1 MKYTLQIVRH
11 RLLNIKVFN
20 VAFFMTNPFKF
31 LLGLA
36 LVIAMNVQAE
46 EQTWKVN
53 LKDADVRAF
62 VTQVADITGYSFVID
77 PRVKGKVTVVSNSSM
92 NKASVYEMFL
102 AVLGVHGFAAVPGQ
116 DVIKIIR
123 QNDAKQSAQ
132 NDKFMKQV
140 PSEQIVTR
148 VIQVNN
154 ARALEL
160 VPILRPMVA
169 KYGHLAGVAAA
180 NALIISDHLA
190 NIRRISKIIDELD
203 SPSKYELE
211 VVQLKEAWV
220 GDMVKL
226 LEELAPTE
234 LGKSKGKGAANKFSV
249 VADQRSNRLILR
261 GDESFREKMR
271 ELIAKLDQPSSTGGK
286 TKVIR
291 LKHADAEDLAEL
303 LKGLMGDISSEGAK
317 GKSQKTEA
325 SVYADEGLNAL
336 VVRAEPSVIQE
347 LDGVIE
353 QLDVRRAQVLIE
365 AAIVEISDDNSNALG
380 IQWAMY
386 DKGSSIPG
394 VFTNFSEIG
403 VSTASILGAL
413 VANDS
418 SDDSSFDAT
427 GLTGASDGITLGVGN
442 SSDSGVSWGALI
454 QALEGDAT
462 ANVLSTPKVITMDNQ
477 ESSIIVGENI
487 PIITGQSTSSGAGT
501 ADPFT
506 TIERQDVGVKLIVTP
521 SISEGNLVR
530 LEIEQEISGVKDST
544 AGADITTTK
553 RQIKTNVLADNGET
567 IVLGGLITDNVVK
580 SESKVPLLGDIPW
593 LGRLFRSEKST
604 VTKQNLVVFL
614 KPTILRDKEATRA
627 VTTEKFDEL
636 WQLNLAIKVS
646 NGVEVEELEKLEK
659 PGIND
664 IYKGMPVK

>member
-1 MKYTLQIVRH
+1 MWFSSQLTKFKQCFFV
-11 RLLNIKVFN
+11 LLFSIFTT
-20 VAFFMTNPFKF
+20 M
-31 LLGLA
+31 A
-36 LVIAMNVQAE
+36 LAE

-62 VTQVADITGYSFVID
+62 VSQIADITGYSFVID
-77 PRVKGKVTVVSNSSM
+77 PRVKGKVTVVSNVAM
-92 NKASVYEMFL
+92 NKDAVYEMFL
-102 AVLGVHGFAAVPGQ
+102 AVLGVHDFAAIPGK

-123 QNDAKQSAQ
+123 VNDAKQSAQ
-132 NDKFMKQV
+132 NERFMKKV

-190 NIRRISKIIDELD
+190 NIQRISKIIDELD

-211 VVQLKEAWV
+211 VVQLQEAWV

-226 LEELAPTE
+226 LEELAPSE
-234 LGKSKGKGAANKFSV
+234 LGGKGKGDANKFSV

-261 GDESFREKMR
+261 GDEAFREKMR

-291 LKHADAEDLAEL
+291 LKHAEAKDLAEL
-303 LKGLMGDISSEGAK
+303 LKGLMGAITNEGAK
-317 GKSQKTEA
+317 GQGQAQKTEA
-325 SVYADEGLNAL
+325 SVYADESLNAL
-336 VVRAEPSVIQE
+336 VLRAEPSVIQE
-347 LDGVIE
+347 LEGIVE
-353 QLDVRRAQVLIE
+353 QLDIRRAQVLIE
-365 AAIVEISDDNSNALG
+365 AAIVEISDDNTGSLG

-386 DKGSSIPG
+386 DKGASIPG
-394 VFTNFSEIG
+394 ALTSFSNAG
-403 VSTASILGAL
+403 LSTANVLGAL
-413 VANDS
+413 IAKDS
-418 SDDSSFDAT
+418 SSTGSLDASSLSGVGD
-427 GLTGASDGITLGVGN
+427 GLTFGVGKVSN
-442 SSDSGVSWGALI
+442 SGVSWGALVH
-454 QALEGDAT
+454 ALEGDSS

-521 SISEGNLVR
+521 SISEGDLVR
-530 LEIEQEISGVKDST
+530 LEIEQEISSVKGSSV
-544 AGADITTTK
+544 GADITTTK

-567 IVLGGLITDNVVK
+567 IVLGGLITDNVIM

-593 LGRLFRSEKST
+593 LGALFRSEKST
-604 VTKQNLVVFL
+604 VTKQNLIVFL
-614 KPTILRDKEATRA
+614 RPTILRNKEATRA
-627 VTTEKFDEL
+627 VTMEKFDEL
-636 WQLNLAIKVS
+636 WELNLTIKAE
-646 NGVEVEELEKLEK
+646 NGVDAEELSAQEK
-659 PGIND
+659 PQVD
-664 IYKGMPVK
+664 SIYSSMRVK

>member
-1 MKYTLQIVRH
+1 MNLFRV
-11 RLLNIKVFN
+11 
-20 VAFFMTNPFKF
+20 
-31 LLGLA
+31 LA
-36 LVIAMNVQAE
+36 LVLLVFSMSVNSE

-77 PRVKGKVTVVSNSSM
+77 PRVKGKVTVVSNASM

-102 AVLGVHGFAAVPGQ
+102 AVLGVHGFAAIPGK
-116 DVIKIIR
+116 DVIKIVR

-132 NDKFMKQV
+132 NDKFMKRV

-154 ARALEL
+154 AKALEL

-190 NIRRISKIIDELD
+190 NIRRIGKIIDELD

-226 LEELAPTE
+226 LEELAPGE

-261 GDESFREKMR
+261 GDEPFREKMR
-271 ELIAKLDQPSSTGGK
+271 GLIAKLDQPSSTGGK
-286 TKVIR
+286 TKVVR
-291 LKHADAEDLAEL
+291 LKHADAEKLAEL

-317 GKSQKTEA
+317 GKGKSQKNEA

-336 VVRAEPSVIQE
+336 VIRADPSVIQE

-353 QLDVRRAQVLIE
+353 QLDIRRAQVLIE

-413 VANDS
+413 ISKDAS
-418 SDDSSFDAT
+418 SDGSLDAS
-427 GLTGASDGITLGVGN
+427 GLTGASNGITMGVGKESN
-442 SSDSGVSWGALI
+442 SGVSWGALV
-454 QALEGDAT
+454 QALEGDAS

-477 ESSIIVGENI
+477 ESSIIVGENV

-530 LEIEQEISGVKDST
+530 LEIEQEISGVKDAASV
-544 AGADITTTK
+544 GADIITTK
-553 RQIKTNVLADNGET
+553 RQIKTNVLADDGET
-567 IVLGGLITDNVVK
+567 IVLGGLISDNVVM

-593 LGRLFRSEKST
+593 LGRLFRSEKSA

-614 KPTILRDKEATRA
+614 KPTILRDKAANRA

-636 WQLNLAIKVS
+636 WNLNLAIKAS
-646 NGVEVEELEKLEK
+646 NGEEVEELEKLQK
-659 PGIND
+659 PSVD
-664 IYKGMPVK
+664 SIYKGNRVK

>member
-1 MKYTLQIVRH
+1 M
-11 RLLNIKVFN
+11 
-20 VAFFMTNPFKF
+20 KF
-31 LLGLA
+31 LIRYLMHA
-36 LVIAMNVQAE
+36 LVCIVLSLSMAAHAE

-53 LKDADVRAF
+53 LKDADIRAF
-62 VTQVADITGYSFVID
+62 VTQIADITGYSFVID
-77 PRVKGKVTVVSNSSM
+77 PRIKGKVTVVSNTSL
-92 NKASVYEMFL
+92 NKAAVYEMFL
-102 AVLGVHGFAAVPGQ
+102 AVLGVHGFAAIPGQ
-116 DVIKIIR
+116 DVIKIVR

-132 NDKFMKQV
+132 NDRFLRKV

-190 NIRRISKIIDELD
+190 NIRRISKIIEELD

-211 VVQLKEAWV
+211 VVQLQEAWV

-234 LGKSKGKGAANKFSV
+234 LGKSAGKGAANKFSV

-261 GDESFREKMR
+261 GDEPFREKMR
-271 ELIAKLDQPSSTGGK
+271 ELIGKLDQPSATGGK
-286 TKVIR
+286 TKVVR
-291 LKHADAEDLAEL
+291 LKHADAEGLAEL
-303 LKGLMGDISSEGAK
+303 LKGLMGSISSEGAK
-317 GKSQKTEA
+317 GKNQKSEA
-325 SVYADEGLNAL
+325 TVYADESINAL
-336 VVRAEPSVIQE
+336 VIRAEPSVIQE
-347 LDGVIE
+347 LDGIIE

-365 AAIVEISDDNSNALG
+365 AAIVEISDASNNSLG
-380 IQWAMY
+380 VQWAMF
-386 DKGSSIPG
+386 DKGGSVPG
-394 VFTNFSEIG
+394 IFTNFSEIG
-403 VSTASILGAL
+403 LSAANVLGAL
-413 VANDS
+413 VAND
-418 SDDSSFDAT
+418 
-427 GLTGASDGITLGVGN
+427 GGDGIDASSVG
-442 SSDSGVSWGALI
+442 SPSTGITAGIGATSGSVSWGALI
-454 QALEGDAT
+454 QALEGDAS
-462 ANVLSTPKVITMDNQ
+462 ANVLSTPKLITMDNQ
-477 ESSIIVGENI
+477 ESSIIVGENV

-521 SISEGNLVR
+521 SISEGDLVR

-567 IVLGGLITDNVVK
+567 IILGGLISDNLVT

-593 LGRLFRSEKST
+593 LGRLFSST
-604 VTKQNLVVFL
+604 STKVDKQNLIVFL
-614 KPTILRDKEATRA
+614 RPTILRDKEATRA
-627 VTTEKFDEL
+627 VTVEKFDEL
-636 WQLNLAIKVS
+636 WNLNLAIKKS
-646 NGVEVEELEKLEK
+646 NGEDEEELKELTK
-659 PGIND
+659 PEID
-664 IYKGMPVK
+664 TIYSGMKIK

>member
-1 MKYTLQIVRH
+1 MKSLIRYLMHALASIV
-11 RLLNIKVFN
+11 LSLSM
-20 VAFFMTNPFKF
+20 VA
-31 LLGLA
+31 
-36 LVIAMNVQAE
+36 QAE

-53 LKDADVRAF
+53 LKDADIRAF
-62 VTQVADITGYSFVID
+62 VTQIADITGYSFVID
-77 PRVKGKVTVVSNSSM
+77 PRIKGKVTVVSNSSL
-92 NKASVYEMFL
+92 NKAAVYEMFL
-102 AVLGVHGFAAVPGQ
+102 AVLGVHGFAAIPGT
-116 DVIKIIR
+116 DVIKIVR

-132 NDKFMKQV
+132 NDRFLRKV

-211 VVQLKEAWV
+211 VVQLQEAWV

-226 LEELAPTE
+226 LEELAPAE
-234 LGKSKGKGAANKFSV
+234 LGKSSGKGSAKKFSV

-261 GDESFREKMR
+261 GDEPFREKMR
-271 ELIAKLDQPSSTGGK
+271 GLITKLDQPSSTGGK
-286 TKVIR
+286 TKVVR
-291 LKHADAEDLAEL
+291 LKHADAEGLAEL
-303 LKGLMGDISSEGAK
+303 LKGLMGSISSEGAK
-317 GKSQKTEA
+317 GKNQKTEA
-325 SVYADEGLNAL
+325 TVYADESINAL
-336 VVRAEPSVIQE
+336 VIRAEPSVIQE

-353 QLDVRRAQVLIE
+353 QLDIRRAQVLIE
-365 AAIVEISDDNSNALG
+365 AAIVEISDANDNSLG
-380 IQWAMY
+380 VQWAMF
-386 DKGSSIPG
+386 DKGGSVPG
-394 VFTNFSEIG
+394 IFTNFSEIG
-403 VSTASILGAL
+403 ISTANVLGAL
-413 VANDS
+413 I
-418 SDDSSFDAT
+418 
-427 GLTGASDGITLGVGN
+427 ASDGGDLDATTIGSPSNGITAGFGATSGN
-442 SSDSGVSWGALI
+442 VSWGALI
-454 QALEGDAT
+454 QALEGDAS
-462 ANVLSTPKVITMDNQ
+462 ANVLSTPKLITMDNQ
-477 ESSIIVGENI
+477 ESSIIVGENV

-567 IVLGGLITDNVVK
+567 IILGGLISDNVVT

-593 LGRLFRSEKST
+593 LGRLFTST
-604 VTKQNLVVFL
+604 SSRMSKQNLIVFL
-614 KPTILRDKEATRA
+614 RPTILRDRAATRA
-627 VTTEKFDEL
+627 VTVEKFDEL
-636 WQLNLAIKVS
+636 WKLNLAIKKS
-646 NGVEVEELEKLEK
+646 NGEDEEELNALIK
-659 PGIND
+659 PD
-664 IYKGMPVK
+664 VDSIYGGMKVK

>member
-1 MKYTLQIVRH
+1 MKCLIRTLM
-11 RLLNIKVFN
+11 
-20 VAFFMTNPFKF
+20 VALTCLVLSLSMT
-31 LLGLA
+31 A
-36 LVIAMNVQAE
+36 HSE

-53 LKDADVRAF
+53 LKDADIRAF
-62 VTQVADITGYSFVID
+62 VTQIADITGYSFVID
-77 PRVKGKVTVVSNSSM
+77 PRIKGKVTVVSNTSL
-92 NKASVYEMFL
+92 NKAAVYEMFL
-102 AVLGVHGFAAVPGQ
+102 SVLGVHGFAAIPGK
-116 DVIKIIR
+116 DVIKIVR

-132 NDKFMKQV
+132 NDRFLRKV

-190 NIRRISKIIDELD
+190 KSKRISKIIDELD

-211 VVQLKEAWV
+211 VVQLQEAWV

-226 LEELAPTE
+226 LEELAPSE
-234 LGKSKGKGAANKFSV
+234 LGKSAGKGGSKKFSV
-249 VADQRSNRLILR
+249 VADQRSNRLIRR
-261 GDESFREKMR
+261 GDEAFREKMR
-271 ELIAKLDQPSSTGGK
+271 GLIAKLDQPSSTGGK
-286 TKVIR
+286 TKVVR
-291 LKHADAEDLAEL
+291 LKHADAEGLAEL
-303 LKGLMGDISSEGAK
+303 LKGLMGSITSEGAK
-317 GKSQKTEA
+317 GKNQKNEA
-325 SVYADEGLNAL
+325 TVYADESINAL
-336 VVRAEPSVIQE
+336 VIRADPSVIQE

-353 QLDVRRAQVLIE
+353 QLDIRRAQVLIE
-365 AAIVEISDDNSNALG
+365 AAIVEISDANDNSLG
-380 IQWAMY
+380 VQWAMF
-386 DKGSSIPG
+386 DKGGTIPG

-403 VSTASILGAL
+403 ISTANILGAL
-413 VANDS
+413 IAKDNGNDTVA
-418 SDDSSFDAT
+418 
-427 GLTGASDGITLGVGN
+427 ASQIGNPSNGITAGVGG
-442 SSDSGVSWGALI
+442 SSGNVSWGALI

-462 ANVLSTPKVITMDNQ
+462 ANVLSTPKLITMDNQ
-477 ESSIIVGENI
+477 ESSIIVGENV

-567 IVLGGLITDNVVK
+567 IILGGLISDNVVS

-593 LGRLFRSEKST
+593 LGRLFTST
-604 VTKQNLVVFL
+604 STKVSKQNLIVFL
-614 KPTILRDKEATRA
+614 RPTILRDREATRA
-627 VTTEKFDEL
+627 VTVEKFDEL
-636 WQLNLAIKVS
+636 WNLNLAIKKS
-646 NGVEVEELEKLEK
+646 NGEDEEELQTLIKPEVESIF
-659 PGIND
+659 G
-664 IYKGMPVK
+664 GMKVK

>member
-1 MKYTLQIVRH
+1 MWFSSQLTLLKRTMFNRAIFKRSLLIV
-11 RLLNIKVFN
+11 LLTLC
-20 VAFFMTNPFKF
+20 AF
-31 LLGLA
+31 
-36 LVIAMNVQAE
+36 ISHAE

-62 VTQVADITGYSFVID
+62 VSQIADITGYSFVID
-77 PRVKGKVTVVSNSSM
+77 PRVKGKVTVVSNVAM
-92 NKASVYEMFL
+92 NKEAVYEMFL
-102 AVLGVHGFAAVPGQ
+102 SVLGVHDFAAIPGK

-123 QNDAKQSAQ
+123 VNDAKQSAQ
-132 NDKFMKQV
+132 NERFMRKV

-190 NIRRISKIIDELD
+190 NIQRISKIIDELD

-211 VVQLKEAWV
+211 VVQLNEAWV

-226 LEELAPTE
+226 LEELAPGE
-234 LGKSKGKGAANKFSV
+234 LGAAKGKGEANKFSV

-261 GDESFREKMR
+261 GDEAFREKMR
-271 ELIAKLDQPSSTGGK
+271 ELIAKLDQPTSTGGK

-291 LKHADAEDLAEL
+291 LKHAEAKDLAEL
-303 LKGLMGDISSEGAK
+303 LKGLMGDISNEAAK
-317 GKSQKTEA
+317 GQGQGQQKSEA
-325 SVYADEGLNAL
+325 SVYADESLNAL

-347 LDGVIE
+347 LEMIVD
-353 QLDVRRAQVLIE
+353 QLDIRRAQVLIE

-380 IQWAMY
+380 IQWALF

-394 VFTNFSEIG
+394 ALTNFSTTG
-403 VSTASILGAL
+403 LTTASLLGAL
-413 VANDS
+413 ISKENS
-418 SDDSSFDAT
+418 SDGSIDAS
-427 GLTGASDGITLGVGN
+427 GLTGVGDGLTLGLGKESN
-442 SSDSGVSWGALI
+442 SGVSWGALL
-454 QALEGDAT
+454 QALEGDAG

-487 PIITGQSTSSGAGT
+487 PIITGQSTSTGAGT

-521 SISEGNLVR
+521 SISEGDLVR
-530 LEIEQEISGVKDST
+530 LEIEQEISNVKDSSR
-544 AGADITTTK
+544 GADITTTK

-567 IVLGGLITDNVVK
+567 IVLGGLITDNVTM

-593 LGRLFRSEKST
+593 LGRLFRSEKAS

-614 KPTILRDKEATRA
+614 RPTILRNKEDNRA
-627 VTTEKFDEL
+627 VTVEKFDQL
-636 WQLNLAIKVS
+636 WELNLTIKAE
-646 NGVEVEELEKLEK
+646 NGADPEELSAQEK
-659 PGIND
+659 PEIES
-664 IYKGMPVK
+664 IYKTMLVK

>member
-1 MKYTLQIVRH
+1 MWFSSQLTKFKQCFFV
-11 RLLNIKVFN
+11 LLFSIF
-20 VAFFMTNPFKF
+20 ATI
-31 LLGLA
+31 A
-36 LVIAMNVQAE
+36 LAE

-62 VTQVADITGYSFVID
+62 VSQIADITGYSFVID
-77 PRVKGKVTVVSNSSM
+77 PRVKGKVTVVSNVAM
-92 NKASVYEMFL
+92 NKDAVYEMFL
-102 AVLGVHGFAAVPGQ
+102 AVLGVHDFAAIPGK

-123 QNDAKQSAQ
+123 VNDAKQSAQ
-132 NDKFMKQV
+132 NERFMKKV

-190 NIRRISKIIDELD
+190 NIQRISKIIDELD

-211 VVQLKEAWV
+211 VVQLQEAWV

-226 LEELAPTE
+226 LEELAPSE
-234 LGKSKGKGAANKFSV
+234 LGAKGKGDANKFSV

-261 GDESFREKMR
+261 GDEAFREKMR

-291 LKHADAEDLAEL
+291 LKHAEAKDLAEL
-303 LKGLMGDISSEGAK
+303 LKGLMGAITNEGAK
-317 GKSQKTEA
+317 GQGQGQKTEA
-325 SVYADEGLNAL
+325 SVYADESLNAL
-336 VVRAEPSVIQE
+336 VLRAEPSVIQE
-347 LDGVIE
+347 LEGIVE

-365 AAIVEISDDNSNALG
+365 AAIVEISDDNTGSLG

-386 DKGSSIPG
+386 DKGASIPG
-394 VFTNFSEIG
+394 ALTSFSNAG
-403 VSTASILGAL
+403 LSTANVLGAL
-413 VANDS
+413 VAKDS
-418 SDDSSFDAT
+418 SSNGSIDASSLGGVGD
-427 GLTGASDGITLGVGN
+427 GLTFGLGKVSN
-442 SSDSGVSWGALI
+442 SGVSWGALVN
-454 QALEGDAT
+454 ALEGDSS

-521 SISEGNLVR
+521 SISEGDLVR
-530 LEIEQEISGVKDST
+530 LEIEQEISSVKGSSV
-544 AGADITTTK
+544 GADITTTK

-567 IVLGGLITDNVVK
+567 IVLGGLITDNVIM

-593 LGRLFRSEKST
+593 LGALFRSEKST
-604 VTKQNLVVFL
+604 VTKQNLIVFL
-614 KPTILRDKEATRA
+614 RPTILRNKEATRA
-627 VTTEKFDEL
+627 VTMEKFDEL
-636 WQLNLAIKVS
+636 WELNLAIKAE
-646 NGVEVEELEKLEK
+646 NGVDAEELSAQEK
-659 PGIND
+659 PEVD
-664 IYKGMPVK
+664 SIYGSMRVK